1 MSKFLLSHSAALDSS
16 EKRWCNWRSCSLV
29 QPMPGHHIP
38 STWFTCSG
46 NIVWVLLY
54 PWQWTPADALDPAP
68 LTGWLACMDEAWA
81 LPWLVLSAPGM
92 GSGSP
97 LQKTQLAVCT
107 PPPSSLPSC
116 SRLLY
121 STWLDLSSTTQRP
134 CSCRVNV
141 SARMSHWLTCNDAVF
156 PCICHKC
163 FIFLFFSKEA
173 FTEEESP
180 TLQPKKCFPGHIAP
194 KLTRCYVIM
203 FPLVSQGELF
213 SIFTVSA
220 AFFASHTFLAGNLN
234 RNKICYV

>member
-97 LQKTQLAVCT
+97 LQNTQLAVCT
-107 PPPSSLPSC
+107 PPPSHHAHACCIPHDWTCPPRPRDHAPVEWMSVPECLTDSHAMM
-116 SRLLY
+116 
-121 STWLDLSSTTQRP
+121 LSFHVFAT
-134 CSCRVNV
+134 NV
-141 SARMSHWLTCNDAVF
+141 
-156 PCICHKC
+156 
-163 FIFLFFSKEA
+163 LFFYFFIKKH
-173 FTEEESP
+173 
-180 TLQPKKCFPGHIAP
+180 LQKKNLQLCNQ
-194 KLTRCYVIM
+194 KNV
-203 FPLVSQGELF
+203 
-213 SIFTVSA
+213 
-220 AFFASHTFLAGNLN
+220 FLD
-234 RNKICYV
+234 I